1 MSRMYKTADVEVEIE
16 FDDVI
21 EYITDHATDSEISLI
36 RKEIDDSEI
45 EESKHAAKSAL
56 EGTYVQGE
64 KIILLNLAAKK
75 YSLEELEQRLGNKFD
90 LI

>member
-1 MSRMYKTADVEVEIE
+1 MYKTADVEVEIE

-21 EYITDHATDSEISLI
+21 EYITDHATDSEISSI
-36 RKEIDDSEI
+36 RREIDDSEM
-45 EESKHAAKSAL
+45 EDAKHSSKSAP